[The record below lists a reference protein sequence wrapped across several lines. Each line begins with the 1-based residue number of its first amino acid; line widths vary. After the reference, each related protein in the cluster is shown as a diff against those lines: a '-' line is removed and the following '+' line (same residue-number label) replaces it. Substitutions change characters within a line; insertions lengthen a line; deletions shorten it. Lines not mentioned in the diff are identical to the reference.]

1 MSFLGRRR
9 AITMCHYLLE
19 SLCGKSDEAVETI
32 NGQPPANKF
41 PNYDIKGLFLASTTQ
56 LLNEQCNH
64 TKNKL
69 EDLLKTIIYISRQKA
84 KYDGKTCQVFEL
96 IYQWCMSETVMCRS
110 IGFKLM
116 TLYLPSEISVKQ
128 FKGFSQPAVDI
139 FNAATKYLGEYKDD
153 NSSPIIAYLLAN
165 IILLFKLLSGCF
177 SKESDESVRVAAAE
191 IVFVTAIRSGNLD
204 TLFVH
209 ENVAVRKQSLE
220 LLENI
225 FQLRLYA
232 LINKDILTSVDAPKS
247 KKKKKNKNAEDKLFI
262 PAEIL
267 KNILTNICELA
278 KVDVKEENLLLNNL
292 SMLYDIC
299 VIDPHLSKCVK
310 EDSQPTDDK
319 YITPT
324 YVYKKARSIF
334 IHEKFHINNETSRR
348 QLFYKFVLKILQ
360 TANENKLKAETQNG
374 IPANISVCS
383 EVKDLIT
390 KHMTKDRKQTY
401 LEEIIVNIEKEIQD
415 LGVE

>member
-1 MSFLGRRR
+1 MLRKSGIANFR
-9 AITMCHYLLE
+9 AIFCE
-19 SLCGKSDEAVETI
+19 
-32 NGQPPANKF
+32 
-41 PNYDIKGLFLASTTQ
+41 
-56 LLNEQCNH
+56 
-64 TKNKL
+64 
-69 EDLLKTIIYISRQKA
+69 R
-84 KYDGKTCQVFEL
+84 L
-96 IYQWCMSETVMCRS
+96 I
-110 IGFKLM
+110 
-116 TLYLPSEISVKQ
+116 
-128 FKGFSQPAVDI
+128 D
-139 FNAATKYLGEYKDD
+139 
-153 NSSPIIAYLLAN
+153 
-165 IILLFKLLSGCF
+165 
-177 SKESDESVRVAAAE
+177 
-191 IVFVTAIRSGNLD
+191 AIRSGNLD

-232 LINKDILTSVDAPKS
+232 LINKDILTCVDAPKS

-292 SMLYDIC
+292 SMLYHIC
-299 VIDPHLSKCVK
+299 VVDPHLSKCVK

-319 YITPT
+319 YITPV

-360 TANENKLKAETQNG
+360 TANENKSKAETQNG
-374 IPANISVCS
+374 ISANISVCS